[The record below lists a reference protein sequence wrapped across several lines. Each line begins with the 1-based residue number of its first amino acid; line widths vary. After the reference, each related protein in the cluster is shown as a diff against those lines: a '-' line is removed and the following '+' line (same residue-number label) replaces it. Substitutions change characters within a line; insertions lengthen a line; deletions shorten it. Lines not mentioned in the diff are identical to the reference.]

1 MAVQLHN
8 VTAAGGRKYVFHPQ
22 QIESLLSGDGHSVIS
37 ATIAPTNS
45 CNLHC
50 SYCNQKNRLQDISLP
65 LTTIKEFIDT
75 LLSRGLEGV
84 VISGGG
90 EPTRYKQFNEL
101 VRWLKNDKDL
111 ALGLITNGTNN
122 RCGNEIVDTWD
133 EFDWIRI
140 SLNFVKNK
148 LLNIKVPNKKDGKIG
163 FSFIYTDQSKEI
175 LEQVAKLAEVY
186 RAKFVRVMPDVN
198 KSNMETNQAIEKLRE
213 IIRHFDNK
221 DMFAIQRKPQT
232 PAKTSECHVAKI
244 KTFLCADGSLAPCD
258 CFPSLTDA
266 SGNKIGGILPEKFN
280 LNKSGIKDY
289 LDFLDGKRTLD
300 FNPKEDCDTCSYAAN
315 NSLLDQLFTLRAKY
329 PQASVTELFDM
340 MGMKATDDIIDVKF
354 V

>member
-122 RCGNEIVDTWD
+122 RCGNEIVNTWN

-140 SLNFVKNK
+140 SLNFIKNK
-148 LLNIKVPNKKDGKIG
+148 LFNLKVPNKKDGKIG
-163 FSFIYTDQSKEI
+163 FSFVYTDQPREV
-175 LEQVAKLAEVY
+175 LEQVAKIAEMY

-198 KSNMETNQAIEKLRE
+198 KSNLDTNQAIEKLNE

-221 DMFAIQRKPQT
+221 EMFVVQRKPQT
-232 PAKTSECHVAKI
+232 AAKTGECHVSKI

-258 CFPSLTDA
+258 CFPSLTD
-266 SGNKIGGILPEKFN
+266 SKGNKIGGVLPEKFN
-280 LNKSGIKDY
+280 LAKNGIENY
-289 LDFLDGKRTLD
+289 LDILDGKRKVGFD
-300 FNPKEDCDTCSYAAN
+300 PQKDCDTCSYAAN
-315 NSLLDQLFTLRAKY
+315 NMLLDQLFILRTKY